1 MRKFICYI
9 FCVVL
14 VLVSSV
20 TSFATEIDEN
30 LNVDLEPVVTEPDNT
45 TDNTTDNQTDVYL
58 NMVLNDMQHDIDNL
72 QSEVSIIK
80 DDVSTL
86 SESNSLS
93 DTPTENVVSSEENPG
108 LGPTGNESVVT
119 GVSVYSV
126 SPIAPADTNGL
137 KAVLLGLIGD
147 YDAIVVEYEYLNP
160 NNSYHSYLREI
171 QPDYVWIASFFML
184 ALVVYCVFR
193 LGGALI
199 G

>member
-1 MRKFICYI
+1 MKKFICYI
-9 FCVVL
+9 VCVVL
-14 VLVSSV
+14 VLVSAV
-20 TSFATEIDEN
+20 TSFASEIEEN
-30 LNVDLEPVVTEPDNT
+30 YNVDLEPVVTEPDNT

-58 NMVLNDMQHDIDNL
+58 SMVLNDMQQDIDNL

-86 SESNSLS
+86 SESNSLP
-93 DTPTENVVSSEENPG
+93 DTPTEYVVPSEENPA
-108 LGPTGNESVVT
+108 LGPSGQEPVVT

-126 SPIAPADTNGL
+126 SPISPADTNGL

-147 YDAIVVEYEYLNP
+147 YDAIVVEYEYQNS
-160 NNSYHSYLREI
+160 NNYTSYLREI
-171 QPDYVWIASFFML
+171 QPDYVWIASFCML